1 MRASQVRLP
10 QLHKIY
16 TIKINSKVIS
26 DKGNPINLET
36 GLRPN
41 SAGIPYTLKD
51 WGYGVSNFWASWNH
65 DLDGGGCCLLYLDT
79 ARGLGPQES
88 RIRKIGSGFVP

>member
-51 WGYGVSNFWASWNH
+51 
-65 DLDGGGCCLLYLDT
+65 
-79 ARGLGPQES
+79 
-88 RIRKIGSGFVP
+88 